1 MHLFAEFWGGEVMR
15 LLVVT
20 LIVTLIICI
29 FSVYSVTFLDQTATE
44 MVTLLNRAE
53 KAIFE
58 NNWEMVENNIKDF
71 SKKWEKQHAIWA
83 ILIEHSEIDNI
94 DIRLAYLESYIKT
107 KSIPETLGEI
117 NALLKYLEHI
127 PGIEKLTIQNLL

>member
-1 MHLFAEFWGGEVMR
+1 MR